1 MTTNSNSNCNTS
13 CSSDPLPS
21 PTNTLPTSSSWDS
34 QDSNSREK
42 KQAGNHNKSIGN
54 SYSKSRRPFGCITRP
69 WSSLTNAV
77 HRGISYFVLTLS
89 LTAARNPK
97 RTIAITT
104 VVSFLLIAVGFFTN
118 FNLQVDY
125 EQVYAPFN
133 SLPLEQKEWIDQ
145 SSGFP
150 EQPRPLSLILH
161 NHDDNVLGRRQVELV
176 FEALDT
182 IRGTPG
188 YADICATSS
197 YRNLQGDADCKI
209 FGATRFWDH
218 SADLFHQEVSS
229 DEGAI
234 EAMSAATYPGGTRVY
249 TEFVLG
255 YAEREGTVNDNK
267 GSHNGTLLTSAKSY
281 LVRVNLPDTEGI
293 EDFEIEMLNR
303 LGALQ
308 AVWEKDPD
316 IHLQLSYFTML
327 SYNLEFERAINQD
340 LILVP
345 FVVLIMSAFTCLVF
359 YKRDRVQSRCMLGI
373 GSVATVGLSL
383 MTGYGLMFA
392 TGVPFTSMSQIL
404 PFVIFGVGYVDT
416 S

>member
-1 MTTNSNSNCNTS
+1 
-13 CSSDPLPS
+13 
-21 PTNTLPTSSSWDS
+21 
-34 QDSNSREK
+34 
-42 KQAGNHNKSIGN
+42 
-54 SYSKSRRPFGCITRP
+54 
-69 WSSLTNAV
+69 
-77 HRGISYFVLTLS
+77 
-89 LTAARNPK
+89 
-97 RTIAITT
+97 
-104 VVSFLLIAVGFFTN
+104 
-118 FNLQVDY
+118 
-125 EQVYAPFN
+125 
-133 SLPLEQKEWIDQ
+133 
-145 SSGFP
+145 
-150 EQPRPLSLILH
+150 
-161 NHDDNVLGRRQVELV
+161 
-176 FEALDT
+176 
-182 IRGTPG
+182 
-188 YADICATSS
+188 
-197 YRNLQGDADCKI
+197 
-209 FGATRFWDH
+209 
-218 SADLFHQEVSS
+218 
-229 DEGAI
+229 
-234 EAMSAATYPGGTRVY
+234 MSAATYPGGTPVY
-249 TEFVLG
+249 TEFLLG